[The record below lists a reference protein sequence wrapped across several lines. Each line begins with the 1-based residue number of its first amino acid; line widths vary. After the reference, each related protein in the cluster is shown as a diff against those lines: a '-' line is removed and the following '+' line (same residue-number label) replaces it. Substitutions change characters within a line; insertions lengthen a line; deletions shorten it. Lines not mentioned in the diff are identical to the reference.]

1 MTITEL
7 PLTRRAISDNAR
19 GIAGWSYAVAA
30 ASAFYL
36 VLYPSIGSMES
47 KYIDGMPSGLRD
59 ALGMTDIS
67 TGAGYTQATVTGLM
81 AMVLMSIAAIAWGAK
96 AIAGDEE
103 AGSLELTL
111 AHAVSRRQTLWQRA
125 LAMSAQLFLLALWVF
140 AVIAI
145 IDHPARLGI
154 GIAHLSAAVLAL
166 FMLVLWHGTAALAA
180 GAVTGR
186 KSIAIG
192 FGTVVLAL
200 GYLANSI
207 GAMSPSLGWLQ
218 DISPVHW
225 AVANTPLVNGFDWL
239 HIGLL
244 LLLSAVVMAL
254 AHALIDRRDIG
265 R

>member
-1 MTITEL
+1 MAITEL
-7 PLTRRAISDNAR
+7 ALTRRAVADNVR
-19 GIAGWSYAVAA
+19 GLVGWSYAVIA

-36 VLYPSIGSMES
+36 VLYPSIGSIES
-47 KYIDGMPSGLRD
+47 NYINAMPAGLRD

-103 AGSLELTL
+103 SGALELTL

-125 LAMSAQLFLLALWVF
+125 LAITAQLFLLSLMVF

-154 GIAHLSAAVLAL
+154 GIGHVFAAALAL
-166 FMLVLWHGTAALAA
+166 FLLVMWHGAATLAA
-180 GAVTGR
+180 GAITGR
-186 KSIAIG
+186 KSVAIG
-192 FGTVVLAL
+192 MGTAVLAL

-207 GAMSPSLGWLQ
+207 GAMSPSYMWLQ
-218 DISPVHW
+218 SISPVHW
-225 AVANTPLVNGFDWL
+225 ALANKPLMNGSDWPHL
-239 HIGLL
+239 ALL
-244 LLLSAVVMAL
+244 VLISAVAMAL
-254 AHALIDRRDIG
+254 AHISIERRDIG